1 MKQNIIMIAFG
12 CVALALCF
20 GCTHSQIIPRRPAE
34 VVQAAQSLVPW
45 SVPPRYKTVELV
57 PGREWSV
64 VITENVPG
72 QKFEHYEVTF
82 RILKVD
88 ESQSEIGVEA
98 EHVDLMP
105 LNQSRKSAPRI
116 ARRYADKLG
125 ASLKGE
131 QPQPP
136 PAN

>member
-1 MKQNIIMIAFG
+1 MIAFG
-12 CVALALCF
+12 YVALALCF
-20 GCTHSQIIPRRPAE
+20 GCTHSQVITRQPAE
-34 VVQAAQSLVPW
+34 IVQAAQSLATW
-45 SVPPRYKTVELV
+45 SVPPRYKTVEVV

-64 VITENVPG
+64 VITENAGP
-72 QKFEHYEVTF
+72 KFEHYEITF

-88 ESQSEIGVEA
+88 ESQSKISVEA
-98 EHVDLMP
+98 EHVDLTP

-125 ASLKGE
+125 ASLKTE
-131 QPQPP
+131 APQPS